1 MARGRRRELQGGPLR
16 PATAALLVFL
26 IMLSSTLLIPAVRP
40 FFSSVY
46 PQHEDGLF
54 LFMSVNMIG
63 AIVGAPLLAFI
74 ADATGKRSRV
84 LILAAVADGALLFLC
99 SLGLPLPLLLL
110 LRALQGMAN
119 VGALS
124 VLMGLTPQRGLP
136 LVGGA
141 TIAAIA
147 AGAPLGTLLLGRDA
161 AWPLQ
166 VGAMLP
172 LVVAAAVA
180 ALQPAAEAGR
190 KRSGSMVSG
199 LRLVFLPGV
208 FVFAERF
215 AVGLFIVPFSLLCHD
230 RGLGDDVTGRL
241 FAAFLIPF
249 AVVTA
254 LVPRTALS
262 PVAAVVAGVVVYAS
276 SLLTIGRIEG
286 VPLSSLVLLA
296 GGIGAALVYAPA
308 LRTAGLLAG
317 AEHRGAAMGA
327 LNAMG
332 ALGMLLGSGGAGA
345 IKRGLSSSGA
355 SREAS
360 LVGAFDV
367 AAVGLVLLVVVF
379 IVPFARLVTTV
390 NDDDDDNDD
399 HDDNPQP

>member
-147 AGAPLGTLLLGRDA
+147 AGALLGTFLLGRDA

-215 AVGLFIVPFSLLCHD
+215 AVGLF
-230 RGLGDDVTGRL
+230 GLGDDVTGRL